1 MGHHEGSPPDGLRAV
16 LDLTT
21 TPAHHA
27 KPHQGCIP
35 YRGTALL
42 RMSSPLSMKEPA
54 MSSLVPM
61 LRATALG
68 VASILVI
75 VLVPIPL
82 LAAIWVLTGF
92 NIFTFR

>member
-1 MGHHEGSPPDGLRAV
+1 
-16 LDLTT
+16 
-21 TPAHHA
+21 
-27 KPHQGCIP
+27 
-35 YRGTALL
+35 
-42 RMSSPLSMKEPA
+42 MKEPA
-54 MSSLVPM
+54 MSSVLPM

-82 LAAIWVLTGF
+82 LFAIWFVTGF

>member
-1 MGHHEGSPPDGLRAV
+1 
-16 LDLTT
+16 
-21 TPAHHA
+21 
-27 KPHQGCIP
+27 
-35 YRGTALL
+35 
-42 RMSSPLSMKEPA
+42 MKEPA

-68 VASILVI
+68 IASILVI

>member
-1 MGHHEGSPPDGLRAV
+1 MGHHEGGPPDGLRAV

-21 TPAHHA
+21 TPAHNA

-35 YRGTALL
+35 YRGTAHL
-42 RMSSPLSMKEPA
+42 RTSSNPSMKEPV
-54 MSSLVPM
+54 MSSLLPM

-68 VASILVI
+68 VASIIVI
-75 VLVPIPL
+75 IFAPIPL
-82 LAAIWVLTGF
+82 LAAIWFVTGF

>member
-1 MGHHEGSPPDGLRAV
+1 
-16 LDLTT
+16 
-21 TPAHHA
+21 
-27 KPHQGCIP
+27 
-35 YRGTALL
+35 
-42 RMSSPLSMKEPA
+42 MKEPA
-54 MSSLVPM
+54 MSSLLPT

-82 LAAIWVLTGF
+82 LAAIWFFTGF